1 MSAMGFEAL
10 ASQCSDSQAVEAI
23 LKVIFGIY
31 NGSEGKLSL
40 AGVKVSVLEA
50 AGRVSKNSVA
60 GGATSAD
67 FCKTTMAHF
76 FKVTC
81 NWFSYYLFLP
91 AARLV
96 NMCCFFRS

>member
-23 LKVIFGIY
+23 MQVIFGIY

-60 GGATSAD
+60 GATSAD
-67 FCKTTMAHF
+67 FCKTTMAQF
-76 FKVTC
+76 FKVMC
-81 NWFSYYLFLP
+81 NWFSYLFITSP
-91 AARLV
+91 
-96 NMCCFFRS
+96 

>member
-60 GGATSAD
+60 GATSAD